1 MDCKKIVMKK
11 NKSVLVVAAHPD
23 DEVLGCGGTIAKLSS
38 SGSNINILFL
48 SNGEDSRKANKLK
61 MKKKILNR
69 KKAAKLA
76 SKILGTKSP
85 NFADLSD
92 NQLDKYPL
100 IKIIKIIEKNI
111 KKYKPSVIYTHFK
124 NDLNIDHQIV
134 NRAVTTACRP
144 QKNSSVKSLF
154 FFEVPSST
162 EWRIDSKKKIFN
174 PNWFEDISKTKN
186 KKLLALKAYKTE
198 LRKWPHPRSLKGV
211 SALFTWRGA
220 TVGVDAAEAFML
232 GRKLS

>member
-1 MDCKKIVMKK
+1 MMKK
-11 NKSVLVVAAHPD
+11 KKSVLIVAAHPD

-38 SGSNINILFL
+38 SGSKINILFL
-48 SNGEDSRKANKLK
+48 SNGEDSRKTSKSE
-61 MKKKILNR
+61 MKKKILKR
-69 KKAAKLA
+69 KNAAKLA
-76 SKILGTKSP
+76 SKILGSNKP

-92 NQLDKYPL
+92 NQLDSYPL

-111 KKYKPSVIYTHFK
+111 KKYKPSIIYTHFK
-124 NDLNIDHQIV
+124 NDLNIDHQIA

-162 EWRIDSKKKIFN
+162 EWRIDTKNKIFN
-174 PNWFEDISKTKN
+174 PNWFEDITKTKN
-186 KKLLALKAYKTE
+186 KKLLALKAYKSE

-220 TVGVDAAEAFML
+220 SVGVDAAEAFML
-232 GRKLS
+232 GRKIS

>member
-1 MDCKKIVMKK
+1 MKK

-162 EWRIDSKKKIFN
+162 EWRIDSKKNF
-174 PNWFEDISKTKN
+174 
-186 KKLLALKAYKTE
+186 
-198 LRKWPHPRSLKGV
+198 
-211 SALFTWRGA
+211 
-220 TVGVDAAEAFML
+220 
-232 GRKLS
+232 

>member
-1 MDCKKIVMKK
+1 MKK
-11 NKSVLVVAAHPD
+11 KNSVLIVAAHPD

-38 SGSNINILFL
+38 SGSIINILFL
-48 SNGEDSRKANKLK
+48 SNGEDSRKASKLE
-61 MKKKILNR
+61 MKKKILKR
-69 KKAAKLA
+69 KNAAKLA
-76 SKILGTKSP
+76 SKILGSNTP
-85 NFADLSD
+85 NFADLAD

-100 IKIIKIIEKNI
+100 IKIIRLIEKNI
-111 KKYKPSVIYTHFK
+111 KKYKPSIIYTHFK

-162 EWRIDSKKKIFN
+162 EWRIDNKNKIFN

-186 KKLLALKAYKTE
+186 KKLLALKAYKNE

-220 TVGVDAAEAFML
+220 SVGVDAAEAFML
-232 GRKLS
+232 GRKLR

>member
-1 MDCKKIVMKK
+1 MKK
-11 NKSVLVVAAHPD
+11 KKSVLIVAAHPD

-38 SGSNINILFL
+38 LGLNINILFL
-48 SNGEDSRKANKLK
+48 SNGEDSRIASKLEI
-61 MKKKILNR
+61 KKRILKR
-69 KKAAKLA
+69 KNAAKLA
-76 SKILGTKSP
+76 SKILGSKSP

-111 KKYKPSVIYTHFK
+111 KKYKPSIIYTHFK

-134 NRAVTTACRP
+134 NRAVITACRP
-144 QKNSSVKSLF
+144 QKNSPVKSLF

-186 KKLLALKAYKTE
+186 KKLLALKAYKSE
-198 LRKWPHPRSLKGV
+198 LRKWPHSRSIKGV

-220 TVGVDAAEAFML
+220 SVGVDAAEAFML